1 MKKQDLS
8 KMSIKELVEFYIKI
22 CIYQY
27 KLDTDEIGKYNQS
40 YLKKRAI
47 ESELKSRPGDQRR
60 ALMALYD
67 YPNMQVRLN
76 AATATLAVAPEAA
89 RGLLEDIRASG
100 WQPQAFEAGMGLRRL
115 DEGTFK
121 PT

>member
-8 KMSIKELVEFYIKI
+8 KISIKELVDVYIEI
-22 CIYQY
+22 GIYQY
-27 KLDTDEIGKYNQS
+27 KLDTDEIGKYNRFFFQ
-40 YLKKRAI
+40 KRAI
-47 ESELKSRPGDQRR
+47 ESELKARPGDQRR

-89 RGLLEDIRASG
+89 RRLLEDIRASG
-100 WQPQAFEAGMGLRRL
+100 WPPQAYDAGMRLRRL
-115 DEGTFK
+115 DDGTFK

>member
-1 MKKQDLS
+1 MKNENLS
-8 KMSIKELVEFYIKI
+8 KMSTQDLVDFYIKI
-22 CIYQY
+22 GIFEY
-27 KLDTDEIGKYNQS
+27 KLDYDDIRRY
-40 YLKKRAI
+40 KRSFFKRMTI
-47 ESELKSRPGDQRR
+47 EDELKVRPGDQRR

-89 RGLLEDIRASG
+89 RRLLEDIRASG

-115 DEGTFK
+115 DDGTFK

>member
-1 MKKQDLS
+1 MQTN
-8 KMSIKELVEFYIKI
+8 ELVHAYAQIGML
-22 CIYQY
+22 QY
-27 KLDTDEIGKYNQS
+27 SALDDGRVGKYNRL
-40 YLKKRAI
+40 YDEKRDI
-47 ESELKSRPGDQRR
+47 EEELKARPGDQRR

-89 RGLLEDIRASG
+89 RRLLQDIHASG
-100 WQPQAFEAGMGLRRL
+100 WPPQCYQAGSLVRGL
-115 DEGTFK
+115 DDGTFK

>member
-8 KMSIKELVEFYIKI
+8 KISTKELVEAYIKI
-22 CIYQY
+22 GLYQY
-27 KLDTDEIGKYNQS
+27 KLDADEIGKYNRS

-47 ESELKSRPGDQRR
+47 ESELKARPGDQRR

-76 AATATLAVAPEAA
+76 AATATLAVAPAEA
-89 RGLLEDIRASG
+89 RRLLQDIHASG
-100 WQPQAFEAGMGLRRL
+100 WPPQCYQAGSLVRGL
-115 DEGTFK
+115 DDGTFK